1 MRLIDAD
8 ELQIKIASLSKLARS
23 DAQKSLMGRVLYII
37 DQMPTIT
44 MPQWVRAEERL
55 PEGNKEVLIY
65 LPEYDSV
72 EMAALF
78 TIPSMNLR
86 EWAQNEDAYMLDEV
100 SYWMPLPEPPEER
113 YKCRYADDN
122 GVCSKCS
129 ANGEIIYCVEGPCP
143 YMLEEARDDGKSKLD

>member
-44 MPQWVRAEERL
+44 TPQWIRAEERL

-65 LPEYDSV
+65 LPEYDSG
-72 EMAALF
+72 EMGALF
-78 TIPSMNLR
+78 EIPSLNLK
-86 EWAQNEDAYMLDEV
+86 EWAQDEDAFMLDEV
-100 SYWMPLPEPPEER
+100 SHWMPLPEPPKE
-113 YKCRYADDN
+113 
-122 GVCSKCS
+122 V
-129 ANGEIIYCVEGPCP
+129 
-143 YMLEEARDDGKSKLD
+143 RDDG

>member
-1 MRLIDAD
+1 MKLIDAD
-8 ELQIKIASLSKLARS
+8 ALQIKIASLSKLARS

-44 MPQWVRAEERL
+44 MPQWIRAEERL
-55 PEGNKEVLIY
+55 PERNKEVLIY

-78 TIPSMNLR
+78 EIPSLNLK

-100 SYWMPLPEPPEER
+100 SYWMPLPEPPEEGHHE
-113 YKCRYADDN
+113 Y
-122 GVCSKCS
+122 
-129 ANGEIIYCVEGPCP
+129 
-143 YMLEEARDDGKSKLD
+143 